1 MTWSVLSAGLMARNM
16 ILYVVAPCGLVGRY
30 HRYDIEEEY
39 TVSNFSPEDSALEVI
54 LQLVSK

>member
-1 MTWSVLSAGLMARNM
+1 MARKT
-16 ILYVVAPCGLVGRY
+16 ILYVVAPCGLVGSY

-39 TVSNFSPEDSALEVI
+39 TASNFSPEDSAFEEL